1 MSSPQSRRQPWTVRV
16 AAWSARHRWPVFTLW
31 FVATIGL
38 YMASLAAGGTQ
49 AQNAV
54 SNDTGGSRYESL
66 RAMEIFD
73 ASGTAEPSQSLY
85 LVVATPPGTTA
96 DDPATAAALH
106 EIAARTTALQAT
118 VDGASVPAFKDVVDP
133 LVVPP
138 NVGLVAPD
146 RTAVRLVATVPGD
159 NTEIGERLEPVPAF
173 VDQLRADYPGFTIH
187 ALNNTLANDDI
198 SELVNKD
205 LDASLQITI
214 PLTFFI
220 LLVAFGAVVAAAV
233 PLILAMTAL
242 LAAFGVLGLY
252 SQFVTP
258 VSPYASQLVV
268 LIGLAV
274 AVDYSLFMLTRF
286 RSERRRHPAPL
297 QQPTRNDYLRRVVL
311 VLAAIGALVIGV
323 VVDAAAVRIVVAAV
337 IGGIVIWSI
346 SRLME
351 RGDETGKLSAIQ
363 TASSTAGRA
372 VFFSGLAVMISI
384 AGLFLLDDPLFRSM
398 AVGTISVVFISVVG
412 SLTFLPA
419 VLAILGDGI
428 NGGRLPILGRPRP
441 EGSGMWARI
450 VRTTMRRPVLSFVL
464 SAGFLLALAS
474 PALRLHIGQSD
485 FASFPDEIDSVQALN
500 LMNEKW
506 PQGSTLA
513 LQVVVT
519 KADQPATKAAI
530 DELTKRLLAIE
541 GLSEPV
547 ETRTSQDGTVALVSY
562 VMAGGQNDEANR
574 VIVSDVRRDI
584 VPAVFGGLPD
594 VQAFVTGDAA
604 FTVDVVG
611 FYQAGMPQVFLFVLG
626 LSFLLLLV
634 AFHSIVIPIKAIIL
648 NLLSTGAAYG
658 LMVLVFQDG
667 YGASLIDAKPG
678 VIEAFIPVFIFTI
691 LFGLSMDYHV
701 FILTR
706 IKEARDHGLSSNAAV
721 ERGISITAGTVT
733 SAAVIMV
740 AVFGVFVTLRLSII
754 KQLGFGLAVAVLLD
768 ATVIRSV
775 LLPAS
780 MRLLGDW
787 NWWMPKFLSWIP
799 RITIEAE
806 TEDEDS
812 EAVREQE
819 AGGGVEEPTSA
830 GEPAG
835 A

>member
-1 MSSPQSRRQPWTVRV
+1 MWIVQLALRRPYTFIVLALLVLIVGPLTILRTPVDIFPNINIPVVSVIWRYTGLSSEEMEGRMIAPFEQGDVGDRQRHRAHRV
-16 AAWSARHRWPVFTLW
+16 AERQRRRHGQGVLPPHGQHPDR
-31 FVATIGL
+31 
-38 YMASLAAGGTQ
+38 AG
-49 AQNAV
+49 ADRCHL
-54 SNDTGGSRYESL
+54 SNDAGVVS
-66 RAMEIFD
+66 A
-73 ASGTAEPSQSLY
+73 GT
-85 LVVATPPGTTA
+85 TPPLILQYTA
-96 DDPATAAALH
+96 STVPILQLALSSSTIAEHELNDTANSFMRTQLATVQGAVLPYPYGGKMRQVMVDIDPK
-106 EIAARTTALQAT
+106 ALQAKNLGPQDVVDALGLQNLILPSGT
-118 VDGASVPAFKDVVDP
+118 VKIGDLEYDVALNGSPKSTDVVDP

-311 VLAAIGALVIGV
+311 VVAAIGALVIAV

-464 SAGFLLALAS
+464 SAGFLLVLAS

-547 ETRTSQDGTVALVSY
+547 ETRTSQDGTVAMVSY
-562 VMAGGQNDEANR
+562 VMAGGAE
-574 VIVSDVRRDI
+574 RR
-584 VPAVFGGLPD
+584 G
-594 VQAFVTGDAA
+594 Q
-604 FTVDVVG
+604 
-611 FYQAGMPQVFLFVLG
+611 
-626 LSFLLLLV
+626 
-634 AFHSIVIPIKAIIL
+634 
-648 NLLSTGAAYG
+648 
-658 LMVLVFQDG
+658 
-667 YGASLIDAKPG
+667 
-678 VIEAFIPVFIFTI
+678 
-691 LFGLSMDYHV
+691 
-701 FILTR
+701 
-706 IKEARDHGLSSNAAV
+706 
-721 ERGISITAGTVT
+721 
-733 SAAVIMV
+733 
-740 AVFGVFVTLRLSII
+740 
-754 KQLGFGLAVAVLLD
+754 
-768 ATVIRSV
+768 
-775 LLPAS
+775 
-780 MRLLGDW
+780 
-787 NWWMPKFLSWIP
+787 P
-799 RITIEAE
+799 RH
-806 TEDEDS
+806 
-812 EAVREQE
+812 RQ
-819 AGGGVEEPTSA
+819 
-830 GEPAG
+830 
-835 A
+835 